1 MMKMKS
7 QTLMIGA
14 RSQTIFKELVWI
26 GITVISS
33 TVELLKNGVP
43 YVQATGAAPTKR
55 NWLQQLFYKWRIQ

>member
-1 MMKMKS
+1 MTRMKS
-7 QTLMIGA
+7 QTSMIGEHL
-14 RSQTIFKELVWI
+14 QMIFKELVWI